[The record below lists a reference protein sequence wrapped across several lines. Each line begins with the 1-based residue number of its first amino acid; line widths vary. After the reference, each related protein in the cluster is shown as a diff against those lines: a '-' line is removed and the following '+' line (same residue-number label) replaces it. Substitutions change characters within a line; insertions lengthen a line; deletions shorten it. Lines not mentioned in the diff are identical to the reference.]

1 MDDDGSRTLS
11 EQEFSKACRDFK
23 TGISEENIPTL
34 FTAFDTNRDGTL
46 NIDEF
51 LMAIRGELNEKRL
64 ALVKQAFAKID
75 RDGSGFLDINDIKD
89 SYNASKHPDVVQG
102 KRTEEQVLI
111 EFLETF
117 EAHHNLREGTE
128 TDGRVDETEFV
139 EYYKNISVSID
150 NDDYFSLMMNNSW
163 NLRGDASPYQK
174 YEKGWGNEEA
184 TTAGRPKVEYRKP

>member
-1 MDDDGSRTLS
+1 MDDDGSHTLS

>member
-1 MDDDGSRTLS
+1 MDDDHSRSLS
-11 EQEFSKACRDFK
+11 EQEFAKACRDFK

-34 FTAFDTNRDGTL
+34 FNAFDTNHDGTL

-51 LMAIRGELNEKRL
+51 LMAIRGELNAGRL
-64 ALVKQAFAKID
+64 KLIEQAFRKID
-75 RDGSGFLDINDIKD
+75 QDGSGFLEVNDIKD
-89 SYNASKHPDVVQG
+89 SYKADKHPDVIEG

-117 EAHHNLREGTE
+117 EAHLNLRESTE
-128 TDGRVDETEFV
+128 TDGRVSLEEFT

-150 NDDYFSLMMNNSW
+150 NEDYFSLMMNNSW

-174 YEKGWGNEEA
+174 YEKGWANEDA
-184 TTAGRPKVEYRKP
+184 K